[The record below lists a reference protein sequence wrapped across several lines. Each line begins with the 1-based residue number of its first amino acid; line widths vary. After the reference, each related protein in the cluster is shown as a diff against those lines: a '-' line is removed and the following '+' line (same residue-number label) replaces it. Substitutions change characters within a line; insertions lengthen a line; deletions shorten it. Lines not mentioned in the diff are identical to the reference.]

1 MPTVGGLEVS
11 EQELEELRQLFN
23 MVDTDGGGTISE
35 GEVHDL
41 MSMLGMNISALEVR
55 TMVREIDINGNG
67 MVDFEEFVQV
77 VVGQKALPFSRN
89 DVLRAFRIF
98 SKQGLPAG
106 HIDPP
111 SLEAALVNYFP
122 AVNADEAH
130 ELVAQLPV
138 NADGLINFHDQVDI
152 FLSAGLDAQATS

>member
-55 TMVREIDINGNG
+55 TMVREIDINGKG

-77 VVGQKALPFSRN
+77 VVGQPIAQ
-89 DVLRAFRIF
+89 DELRAR
-98 SKQGLPAG
+98 AG
-106 HIDPP
+106 DTKSMMAFLRHKT
-111 SLEAALVNYFP
+111 Y
-122 AVNADEAH
+122 
-130 ELVAQLPV
+130 ELSTRPV
-138 NADGLINFHDQVDI
+138 NPDEIGFEYD
-152 FLSAGLDAQATS
+152 